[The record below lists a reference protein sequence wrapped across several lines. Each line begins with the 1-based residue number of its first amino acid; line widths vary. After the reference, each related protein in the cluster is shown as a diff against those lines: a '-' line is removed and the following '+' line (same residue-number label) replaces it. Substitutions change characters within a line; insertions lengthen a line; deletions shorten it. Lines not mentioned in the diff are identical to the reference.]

1 MFGEPT
7 FGKPLSSGGLGSY
20 PLRKDNKLYWVWK
33 AVWLDLSV
41 WVLNLELPR
50 DGSGN
55 NSLVKQRV
63 HGLSHLQKL
72 VLHLLLS
79 SRCLWIFKVFQL
91 GVLVRGKNLSTKLYW
106 EYGGRESLANQ
117 VQPGELW
124 KPGKRCL
131 TRIMRSLG
139 FAFLGA
145 YAPFFLHFPVVLG
158 QVLEVIL
165 PKCWPWLWLYL
176 TLRPRICVW
185 LSSVF
190 LWFIF
195 LRTSISQWPASK
207 SWAGKEFGP
216 IIPEQE
222 FRVTWPFTLSARV
235 AEVSRSW
242 RFYDLKFADVTDST
256 C

>member
-1 MFGEPT
+1 MGE
-7 FGKPLSSGGLGSY
+7 GNLLQIKSSLESY
-20 PLRKDNKLYWVWK
+20 ESR
-33 AVWLDLSV
+33 A
-41 WVLNLELPR
+41 
-50 DGSGN
+50 
-55 NSLVKQRV
+55 
-63 HGLSHLQKL
+63 SH
-72 VLHLLLS
+72 VS
-79 SRCLWIFKVFQL
+79 
-91 GVLVRGKNLSTKLYW
+91 
-106 EYGGRESLANQ
+106 
-117 VQPGELW
+117 P
-124 KPGKRCL
+124 

-176 TLRPRICVW
+176 MLRPRICVW
-185 LSSVF
+185 LSSLF

-216 IIPEQE
+216 IIPAQE

-235 AEVSRSW
+235 AEVCRSW